1 MKRISLDIE
10 TDGFDPSHIWCV
22 GTEDIDTG
30 ESHLFTEDQ
39 RFKFK
44 EYMKDATEVLG
55 FNVLQFDLPIL
66 DSLWSYRVSLDAV
79 TDVLLLCQLEQPGRE
94 GGNSLNSWGGRLRFP
109 KMDMDVEDFYRG
121 FTPEM
126 GAYCMNDVKLT
137 TKLYYHISNLMARR
151 FSRDSIRLEHNV
163 KEITSKQ
170 ERDGFYIDEFSAMSL
185 RAEFSEKLTEIT
197 DRMQAIFP
205 PKEVQLKTKVKYI
218 PFNPGSRKQIAERLM
233 EKGWKPH
240 KTKGYTEKGSVIV
253 DETTLNGIDL
263 DQAKVLAEYLTLQ
276 KRSAQVKSWLEAIN
290 PKTGRVHGR
299 VLTLQTITGRMAHA
313 SPNMAQVPAV
323 YSPYGE
329 ECRSCWTVPSAK
341 KVLVGIDASSIE
353 LRMLCHYMKDD
364 DYTTQVTEGDIHTF
378 NQHLAGLPTRDQA
391 KTFIYALLYG
401 AGSAKIGSIIGRG
414 AKEGQAIMDRF
425 FSQLESF
432 KKLKTKVSTVAERG
446 WIIGLDKRTL
456 HIRSV
461 HSSLNTLLQG
471 GSAILMKRALVIFDY
486 LIKEQKLNAT
496 FVANVHDEW
505 QLEVDKEHGD
515 MVGKAGIEAIKR
527 AGYYYSLR
535 CPLDGEYK
543 VGNNWAETH

>member
-39 RFKFK
+39 RFQFK

-55 FNVLQFDLPIL
+55 FNILQFDLPIL
-66 DSLWSYRVSLDAV
+66 TNLWGYGVPVDQV
-79 TDVLLLCQLEQPGRE
+79 TDVLILCQLEQPGRE
-94 GGNSLNSWGGRLRFP
+94 GGNSLNAWGARLRFP
-109 KMDMDVEDFYRG
+109 KMDMDVEDFYTG
-121 FTPEM
+121 YTEDM
-126 GAYCMNDVKLT
+126 GTYCMNDVKLT
-137 TKLYYHISNLMARR
+137 TKLYHHISSLMSGR
-151 FSRDSIRLEHNV
+151 FSKDSIRLEHQV
-163 KEITSKQ
+163 KEITSRQ
-170 ERDGFYIDEFSAMSL
+170 ERDGFHIDEFTAMSL
-185 RAEFSEKLTEIT
+185 SAEFSEKLTEII
-197 DRMQAIFP
+197 DRMQKIFP
-205 PKEVQLKTKVKYI
+205 PKEVQLKTKVKYV

-233 EKGWKPH
+233 EQGWEPKKHTDKGN
-240 KTKGYTEKGSVIV
+240 VVV
-253 DETTLNGIDL
+253 DETTLSAIDM
-263 DQAKVLAEYLTLQ
+263 DEAKVLAEYLMLQ

-353 LRMLCHYMKDD
+353 LRMLCHYMKDE
-364 DYTTQVTEGDIHTF
+364 DYTTQVVSGDIHTY
-378 NQHLAGLPTRDQA
+378 NQKLAELPSRSQS

-401 AGSAKIGSIIGRG
+401 AGAAKIGSIIGKG
-414 AKEGQAIMDRF
+414 AKEGQEIMDRF
-425 FSQLESF
+425 FLNLSSF
-432 KKLKTKVSTVAERG
+432 QKLKNRVIKAADKNK
-446 WIIGLDKRTL
+446 WISGLDNRTL
-456 HIRSV
+456 HIRST
-461 HSSLNTLLQG
+461 HAALNTLLQG
-471 GSAILMKRALVIFDY
+471 SSAILMKRALVIFDS
-486 LIKEQKLNAT
+486 LIKEQELNAI

-505 QLEVDKEHGD
+505 QLEVDKDHGD
-515 MVGKAGIEAIKR
+515 MVGKAGVEAIKR
-527 AGYYYSLR
+527 AGDYYKLR

-543 VGNNWAETH
+543 IGNNWAETH